1 MGTPIVGFWFSL
13 LFAELREAVTD
24 FTANLT
30 SELTIVEIEKSGRS
44 ATMRTGRANRH
55 IARWVAV
62 MDGLQR
68 KAVSVLK
75 TRQ

>member
-1 MGTPIVGFWFSL
+1 MGTPIVGFGFSL

-30 SELTIVEIEKSGRS
+30 SELTIVEIEKLGWGV
-44 ATMRTGRANRH
+44 TMRTGRANRH
-55 IARWVAV
+55 FTRWVAV

-68 KAVSVLK
+68 MAVSVLK
-75 TRQ
+75 TSQ